1 MTKGVIIIDKSIKLS
16 NIDLSWI
23 SYLNELYWEGR
34 VQIWL
39 SKGYVTIRL
48 SEEEKERWKL
58 TDRKI
63 GKIQEVLQASVDKIQ
78 ADSDSIKQQLLELL
92 SSCDEVQI
100 PNYDTDKNFRI
111 HQELTNIT
119 PIVEMDIKREMDPI
133 PQLIY
138 QSNYKALEKVYMQW
152 KRKNSW
158 PSLKKGAELVIESFD
173 ANSLHFSPLE
183 YKEYL
188 ELPKIL
194 TPFFPLLHFFA
205 NPVPDEKNVALYR
218 QLLLLK
224 SEDVTRSLDFIIFSS
239 WKQYPDEMYTL
250 THDWI
255 TNRDPYLIDWLIH
268 GVEVPGRK
276 EPIRALQFLQPI
288 LYVDNESIEWI
299 FKHVLAQIIAA
310 SPYESLTHL
319 ETWLS
324 DPQTS
329 IRTEKIL
336 EQALLEIVE
345 DKIINKNLMDEDFP
359 NLEETLHSI
368 MINWVEA
375 GSQAQYQISKEI
387 LNFLE

>member
-1 MTKGVIIIDKSIKLS
+1 MADKSIKLI

-23 SYLNELYWEGR
+23 TYLNELYWEGKI
-34 VQIWL
+34 QIWL
-39 SKGYVTIRL
+39 SKGYVKFKL

-58 TDRKI
+58 TGRQI
-63 GKIQEVLQASVDKIQ
+63 GKIQELLQASVDKMQ
-78 ADSDSIKQQLLELL
+78 ADSDSIKQQILELL

-100 PNYDTDKNFRI
+100 PNYEIDKDSPI

-119 PIVEMDIKREMDPI
+119 PTIEKDIEREMNPI

-138 QSNYKALEKVYMQW
+138 QSDYETLEKVYMQW

-158 PSLKKGAELVIESFD
+158 PSLKKGAELVIKLFD
-173 ANSLHFSPLE
+173 ANNLHFPPLE
-183 YKEYL
+183 YKKYL

-194 TPFFPLLHFFA
+194 VPFFPLLHFFA
-205 NPVPDEKNVALYR
+205 DPVPDEKKVALYQ

-224 SEDVTRSLDFIIFSS
+224 VEEVTRSLDFIIFSS
-239 WKQYPDEMYTL
+239 WRQYPDEMYTL
-250 THDWI
+250 TRDWI
-255 TNRDPYLIDWLIH
+255 TSHNPYLIDWLIH

-276 EPIRALQFLQPI
+276 ESIKALQFLQPI
-288 LYVDNESIEWI
+288 LYVDDESIEWI
-299 FKHVLAQIIAA
+299 LKHVLAQIIAA

-329 IRTEKIL
+329 IRAEKIL
-336 EQALLEIVE
+336 GQALSEIVE
-345 DKIINKNLMDEDFP
+345 DKIINKNLMNEDFP

-368 MINWVEA
+368 MINWVEE

-387 LNFLE
+387 LNLLK

>member
-1 MTKGVIIIDKSIKLS
+1 MADKSIKLS

-23 SYLNELYWEGR
+23 TYLNELYWEGR

-39 SKGYVTIRL
+39 SKGYVTFKL

-58 TDRKI
+58 NDRQI
-63 GKIQEVLQASVDKIQ
+63 GQIQEVLQLSVDKIQ
-78 ADSDSIKQQLLELL
+78 TDSDSIKQQILELL

-100 PNYDTDKNFRI
+100 PNYDIDKDSPI

-119 PIVEMDIKREMDPI
+119 PPIEMDIEREMDPI
-133 PQLIY
+133 PQLIC
-138 QSNYKALEKVYMQW
+138 QSDYEALEKIYTQW

-158 PSLKKGAELVIESFD
+158 PSLKKGAELVIKLFD
-173 ANSLHFSPLE
+173 VNNLQFSPLE

-194 TPFFPLLHFFA
+194 VPFFPLLHFFA
-205 NPVPDEKNVALYR
+205 DPVPDEKKVALYR

-239 WKQYPDEMYTL
+239 WKQYPTEMFAL
-250 THDWI
+250 TREWI
-255 TNRDPYLIDWLIH
+255 ANRDPYLIDWLIH

-276 EPIRALQFLQPI
+276 ESIKALQFLQPI
-288 LYVDNESIEWI
+288 LYVEDESIEWI
-299 FKHVLAQIIAA
+299 FKHVLAQIIGA
-310 SPYESLTHL
+310 SPYESLAHL

-329 IRTEKIL
+329 IRTQNIL
-336 EQALLEIVE
+336 EQALSEIVE
-345 DKIINKNLMDEDFP
+345 DKIIDKNLMEEDFP
-359 NLEETLHSI
+359 NLGEALHSI
-368 MINWVEA
+368 LTQWIEE
-375 GSQAQYQISKEI
+375 GSQIQYQISTEI
-387 LNFLE
+387 LNLFK